1 MDTYG
6 TFVVLLGQVEKM
18 LELLIVKGGSNVKL
32 QDAQGPLRA
41 GRSLIFGWRPR
52 LTWQGGRSK

>member
-41 GRSLIFGWRPR
+41 GRTLIFGWRHDI
-52 LTWQGGRSK
+52 TGQV

>member
-6 TFVVLLGQVEKM
+6 TLVVLLGQVEKM

-41 GRSLIFGWRPR
+41 GRTLIFGWRHDI
-52 LTWQGGRSK
+52 TGQV

>member
-32 QDAQGPLRA
+32 QDAQGPLREKS
-41 GRSLIFGWRPR
+41 SLIFW
-52 LTWQGGRSK
+52 LEA